1 MKKND
6 VKENNLLVAIAI
18 LTVILAI
25 LGRLLSF
32 GWVTS
37 MLTIIPVIPIY
48 CMLFLIATITIAR
61 FNKKEKKD
69 YILFG
74 FLCITMIISS
84 FTFIDYNDSGVV
96 NMLFSDFNNEVFNY
110 ISIVSFILN
119 IIFSMYSLI
128 LSGKKKYI
136 YES

>member
-6 VKENNLLVAIAI
+6 VKENNLLVTIAI

-74 FLCITMIISS
+74 FLCITMIVSS

-119 IIFSMYSLI
+119 IVFSMYSLI

>member
-1 MKKND
+1 MKKNG

-37 MLTIIPVIPIY
+37 MLTMIPVIPIY

-119 IIFSMYSLI
+119 IVFSMYSLI

>member
-37 MLTIIPVIPIY
+37 MLTMIPVIPIY

-119 IIFSMYSLI
+119 IVFSMYSLI

>member
-119 IIFSMYSLI
+119 IVFSMYSLI

>member
-6 VKENNLLVAIAI
+6 VKENNLLVTIAI

>member
-37 MLTIIPVIPIY
+37 MLTMIPVIPIY

-74 FLCITMIISS
+74 FLCITMIVSS

-119 IIFSMYSLI
+119 IVFSMYSLI
-128 LSGKKKYI
+128 LSGNKKYI

>member
-25 LGRLLSF
+25 MGRLLSF

-37 MLTIIPVIPIY
+37 MLTMIPVIPIY

-119 IIFSMYSLI
+119 IVFSMYSLI